1 MPSDVDRVHTVAL
14 TAITTETYLWLHVG
28 FSQEGSLV
36 RNEENNVSLVAVLAP
51 FLWDGLRMAVFPT

>member
-14 TAITTETYLWLHVG
+14 TIITTETYLWLHVV

-36 RNEENNVSLVAVLAP
+36 RNEENVSLVAVLAP
-51 FLWDGLRMAVFPT
+51 FL